1 MFARPSS
8 MSLLQHLSHIL
19 TVSKELETEINS
31 ISKRISVSKG
41 TKLVNHKERC
51 RNLFFI
57 EKGLIRGFYFEGGK
71 EITNWFAREDEFA
84 TSFYSFITNE
94 PSPETIETLED
105 CQLIQIVHSDLQN
118 LYKKLPETERI
129 GRIITENYYIKLEER
144 FLNIQF
150 RTARER
156 YQNLLLKN
164 ATLLQRASLGQ
175 IATYL
180 GMSQETLSRTRAEL

>member
-1 MFARPSS
+1 VL
-8 MSLLQHLSHIL
+8 LLQHLSKIL
-19 TVSKELETEINS
+19 SISKELETEINL
-31 ISKRISVSKG
+31 IAKEVNVPKG
-41 TKLVNHKERC
+41 TILVSHKERC

-57 EKGLIRGFYFEGGK
+57 QKGLVRGFYYDEGK
-71 EITNWFAREDEFA
+71 EITNWFAQQEEFA

-105 CQLIQIVHSDLQN
+105 CELIQISHSDLQN
-118 LYKKLPETERI
+118 LYKKFPETERI

-150 RTARER
+150 RTAKER
-156 YQNLLLKN
+156 YKNLLSTN
-164 ATLLQRASLGQ
+164 AALLQRASLGQ

-180 GMSQETLSRTRAEL
+180 GITQETLSRIRAEL

>member
-1 MFARPSS
+1 ML
-8 MSLLQHLSHIL
+8 LLQHLSHIL
-19 TVSKELETEINS
+19 SISKVLENEINS
-31 ISKRISVSKG
+31 IVKEINVSKN
-41 TKLVNHKERC
+41 TILVNHKERC

-57 EKGLIRGFYFEGGK
+57 QKGLVRGYYYDEGK
-71 EITNWFAREDEFA
+71 EITNWFAQEEEFA

-94 PSPETIETLED
+94 PSTETIEALED
-105 CQLIQIVHSDLQN
+105 CQLIQISSNDLQE
-118 LYKKLPETERI
+118 LYKKFPETERI

-150 RTARER
+150 RSAKER

-164 ATLLQRASLGQ
+164 PSLLQRASLGQ

-180 GMSQETLSRTRAEL
+180 GITQETLSRIRAEL